1 MYLTSYDSHI
11 RIPYKRKTIRNM
23 ICDLITLDQLYC
35 TSVSLMSVE
44 MFPFIFWS
52 LVKIFPLLK
61 YNLECWVASVVVE
74 LSLLLFLV
82 E

>member
-1 MYLTSYDSHI
+1 MYLLHA
-11 RIPYKRKTIRNM
+11 YKRKTIRNT

-52 LVKIFPLLK
+52 LVKIFK
-61 YNLECWVASVVVE
+61 YNLFGMLGGIRCGRVIFVAV
-74 LSLLLFLV
+74 LSRMI
-82 E
+82 